1 MDSAGYVDWV
11 WDWRRRKY
19 VIACVSKG
27 CVEDNRPRI
36 SLRFRSCDVCTEA
49 SSLSLAFFWAL
60 DKVNMGSLSLVD
72 GRGML
77 THFGIFSQ
85 CVSHATH
92 VGDVSMCSLRS
103 HSPIDA

>member
-1 MDSAGYVDWV
+1 MAGVRAVRASTESAW
-11 WDWRRRKY
+11 WDRLFLK
-19 VIACVSKG
+19 AVSKI
-27 CVEDNRPRI
+27 RPRI

-49 SSLSLAFFWAL
+49 NSLSLAFFWAL
-60 DKVNMGSLSLVD
+60 DKVNMGSLSLIN

-92 VGDVSMCSLRS
+92 VGDVSTCSLRS